1 MYRTPLILSIEEN
14 HLEITHILLSNGAYP
29 WSTALSDL
37 KTCLEQNEKAKNLLT
52 KVRRVYKYSN
62 FSYKLWPNGHN
73 PKITLVFF
81 DFNFLLILIKQKY
94 WNQL

>member
-62 FSYKLWPNGHN
+62 
-73 PKITLVFF
+73 LVTNYGQM
-81 DFNFLLILIKQKY
+81 DTIQRLP
-94 WNQL
+94 